1 MKNYIFNLIL
11 IFSFSFT
18 FSQVT
23 NEGEP
28 KSWALNYNYTLQEKV
43 LPSFDLNQVKLALPN
58 KNDLGE
64 MNREEILG
72 WKKQYGVS

>member
-1 MKNYIFNLIL
+1 MKNYIFTLIL

-28 KSWALNYNYTLQEKV
+28 KSWATSTWCFDQE
-43 LPSFDLNQVKLALPN
+43 
-58 KNDLGE
+58 E
-64 MNREEILG
+64 MTRTWDVAGINE
-72 WKKQYGVS
+72 

>member
-1 MKNYIFNLIL
+1 MKNHIFTLIL

-28 KSWALNYNYTLQEKV
+28 KSWALNYNYTLQNPNLIPLSNTAPPLTIHGAEYV
-43 LPSFDLNQVKLALPN
+43 VELISFSSLCL
-58 KNDLGE
+58 E
-64 MNREEILG
+64 
-72 WKKQYGVS
+72 